1 MRSTVLF
8 VCLLI
13 ATSAFAQ
20 SGGDFAELPDGK
32 VPANVIIVKGAE
44 PSASDRSTALPEDGR
59 VSHNVY
65 RSRYLGLT
73 YPLPAD
79 WAESYQGPPPSDT
92 GQYVLTQLVPGSAFQ
107 GAKGTVLV
115 TAQDMFFARGRGHD
129 AAEMVSYGRA
139 HLPSYYELEREPSTM
154 KIAARTFVRYDY
166 MSRAAGIHWYVLA
179 TDVRCHAVQFV
190 FMGQDTKMLESLIAD
205 LNRAELTS
213 SSDEPVCK
221 LDYARTA
228 IYKVDPV
235 FEVHHFNA
243 IPVRF
248 IVDKKGNVRHVHVIS
263 ALPDQAA
270 RITDALMQWKFNPAE
285 TEIESGV
292 LFGGTNLD
300 PNGNVD

>member
-1 MRSTVLF
+1 MKPAALF
-8 VCLLI
+8 LMLI
-13 ATSAFAQ
+13 ATAALAQ
-20 SGGDFAELPDGK
+20 SGGDFADLPDGK

-44 PSASDRSTALPEDGR
+44 PSASDHSTPLPEDGR
-59 VSHNVY
+59 VAHNVY

-73 YPLPAD
+73 YPLPQD

-92 GQYVLTQLVPGSAFQ
+92 GEYVLTQLVPGTAYK

-115 TAQDMFFARGRGHD
+115 TAQDMFFARGRGRD

-139 HLPSYYELEREPSTM
+139 HLPSYYELEREPAEM
-154 KIAARTFVRYDY
+154 KIAGRTFVRYDY

-179 TDVRCHAVQFV
+179 TDVRCHALQFV

-205 LNRAELTS
+205 MNRAELTAAA
-213 SSDEPVCK
+213 DEPVCK
-221 LDYARTA
+221 RDYARTA

-235 FEVHHFNA
+235 FEAHHFNA

-248 IVDKKGNVRHVHVIS
+248 IVDRKGNVRHVHVIS

-270 RITDALMQWKFNPAE
+270 KITEALMQWKFNPAE
-285 TEIESGV
+285 TEIETGI
-292 LFGGTNLD
+292 LFGGT
-300 PNGNVD
+300 PAEAGSNVD